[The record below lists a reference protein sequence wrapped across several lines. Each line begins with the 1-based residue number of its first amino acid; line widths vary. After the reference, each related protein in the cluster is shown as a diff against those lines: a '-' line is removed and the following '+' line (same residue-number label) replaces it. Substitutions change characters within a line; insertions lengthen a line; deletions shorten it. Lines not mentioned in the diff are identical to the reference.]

1 MRGGPASGGGNPKDR
16 IGNVLSEEPMV
27 RSKIESAEPNYR
39 RFQEGRT
46 MTFTAGRQLRQ
57 LGRFAAAQP
66 IVHALRGGSS
76 HCLPMQRVGGLVSIV
91 GMVAV
96 AIAGILALAAGGS
109 IANADETAGPR
120 CYLIG
125 NSLTWDTVPG
135 RMGSRVQWHVD
146 CGVPLTAIFANP
158 DKPCVKESRIWTEA
172 LRDEKYDVVS
182 VQPHYG
188 TTLAQDVEV
197 IDRWMKM
204 QPSAV
209 FVIHSGWA
217 YHEKRADEF
226 ASYAQPSQMTHSP
239 GYLRAL
245 VAELRRLHPGRKLRQ
260 TFAQNL
266 LAVIADDIAAG
277 RAPIKDLAELYRD
290 GIHLTHSHGK
300 YLAHNAM
307 RHALG
312 LPPSA
317 QGFDNLD
324 PAQQRYLDR
333 VLSLLKVSR
342 EDRERLSAIVAVPR
356 PGDSSATERL
366 ATERAAIAASIS
378 DDELRAK
385 AKTLLPEVAR
395 ALESR
400 AAISQLA
407 ADVDAVGGKLTLSP
421 GGPAWLYVALA
432 DMGTSLLD
440 VPTAIDLYNGNNPLK
455 GKGGRNEAVQDAWLA
470 KLSQA
475 TTVKKLDLSNC
486 AIQGDGLRHLQSLTG
501 LRELNLTLTPVADA
515 ALEHLAGFTE
525 LRNLGLASTQCTGT
539 GFSYLRALKKLETVN
554 FHFTPLNDA
563 GLAAIAEV
571 PIADRLW
578 FAHTKFTDAGA
589 AALAKQTRLKR
600 CGIGST
606 HKESSGEAV
615 SALVKAPIEDLALL
629 DNQATAVGLAHA
641 AKIAT
646 LRILDA
652 SHAPT
657 VTDAALPAIAAMP
670 QLAEFRLGSAQVT
683 DQGLQALAAS
693 KSLKK
698 LTLSG
703 LKMVTEDGVKRLRA
717 ALPQCVI
724 ETR

>member
-1 MRGGPASGGGNPKDR
+1 
-16 IGNVLSEEPMV
+16 
-27 RSKIESAEPNYR
+27 
-39 RFQEGRT
+39 
-46 MTFTAGRQLRQ
+46 MTFTIGKATQSVANSAMTLRSRKTVVV
-57 LGRFAAAQP
+57 LA
-66 IVHALRGGSS
+66 
-76 HCLPMQRVGGLVSIV
+76 
-91 GMVAV
+91 
-96 AIAGILALAAGGS
+96 ILALLATSS
-109 IANADETAGPR
+109 IAIADELAGSPAEPAGSPKSPGPR

-125 NSLTWDTVPG
+125 NSLTWDTVPN
-135 RMGSRVQWHVD
+135 RMGDRVQWHVD

-158 DKPCVKESRIWTEA
+158 DKPCVKESRIWPEA
-172 LRDEKYDVVS
+172 LRDERYDVVS

-204 QPSAV
+204 QPAAV

-226 ASYAQPSQMTHSP
+226 ASYTQPAQMTHSP

-245 VAELRRLHPGRKLRQ
+245 VGELRQLHPTRELRQ

-266 LAVIADDIAAG
+266 LAVIAADIAAG
-277 RAPIKDLAELYRD
+277 RAPIKDVAELYRD

-324 PAQQRYLDR
+324 PALRRYLDN

-342 EDRERLSAIVAVPR
+342 DDRQRLAALVAVPPPDDR
-356 PGDSSATERL
+356 SSPERL
-366 ATERAAIAASIS
+366 AADRTAMAAAIGDA
-378 DDELRAK
+378 DLRSK
-385 AKTLLPEVAR
+385 AQALIPEVAR
-395 ALESR
+395 ALER
-400 AAISQLA
+400 RGAIRQLA
-407 ADVDAVGGKLTLSP
+407 ADVEAVGGKLTLSP

-432 DMGTSLLD
+432 DEGVSLLD

-455 GKGGRNEAVQDAWLA
+455 GKGGRNEAVNDAWLS

-475 TTVKKLDLSNC
+475 TSVKKLDLANC
-486 AIQGDGLRHLQSLTG
+486 AIQGEGLRHLRSLTG
-501 LRELNLTLTPVADA
+501 LRELNLTLTPVSDG

-539 GFSYLRALKKLETVN
+539 GFAHLKALKQLETVN

-578 FAHTKFTDAGA
+578 IAHTKFTDAGA

-606 HKESSGEAV
+606 SKESSGEAV
-615 SALVKAPIEDLALL
+615 AALVMAPLEDLALL
-629 DNQATAVGLAHA
+629 DNQATPAGLAHA
-641 AKIAT
+641 AKITT

-657 VTDAALPAIAAMP
+657 VTDASLTAIAAMP
-670 QLAEFRLGSAQVT
+670 QLTEFRLGSAQLT
-683 DQGLQALAAS
+683 DEGLQALAAS

-698 LTLSG
+698 LTLTG
-703 LKMVTEDGVKRLRA
+703 LKQVTAEGVKRLRES
-717 ALPQCVI
+717 LPQCVI
-724 ETR
+724 ENK

>member
-1 MRGGPASGGGNPKDR
+1 
-16 IGNVLSEEPMV
+16 
-27 RSKIESAEPNYR
+27 
-39 RFQEGRT
+39 
-46 MTFTAGRQLRQ
+46 MTFTIGKATQLVVNS
-57 LGRFAAAQP
+57 AMT
-66 IVHALRGGSS
+66 LRSRKTVVV
-76 HCLPMQRVGGLVSIV
+76 L
-91 GMVAV
+91 A
-96 AIAGILALAAGGS
+96 ILALLATSS
-109 IANADETAGPR
+109 IAIADEPAGSTVESAGSPKSPGPR
-120 CYLIG
+120 CFLIG
-125 NSLTWDTVPG
+125 NSLTWDTVPN
-135 RMGSRVQWHVD
+135 RMGDRVQWHVD

-158 DKPCVKESRIWTEA
+158 DKPCVKESRIWPEA
-172 LRDEKYDVVS
+172 LRDERYDVVS

-204 QPSAV
+204 QPAAV

-226 ASYAQPSQMTHSP
+226 ASYSQPAQMTHSP
-239 GYLRAL
+239 GYLRA
-245 VAELRRLHPGRKLRQ
+245 VVGELRRLHPTRELRQ

-277 RAPIKDLAELYRD
+277 RAPIQNVAELYRD

-324 PAQQRYLDR
+324 PALRRYLDN

-342 EDRERLSAIVAVPR
+342 EDRQRLAAIVAVPPPDDR
-356 PGDSSATERL
+356 SSPERL
-366 ATERAAIAASIS
+366 AADRAAMAAAIG
-378 DDELRAK
+378 DADLRSK
-385 AKTLLPEVAR
+385 AQALIPEVAR
-395 ALESR
+395 ALER
-400 AAISQLA
+400 RGAIRQLA
-407 ADVDAVGGKLTLSP
+407 ADVEAVGGKLTLTP

-432 DMGTSLLD
+432 DEGLSLLD

-455 GKGGRNEAVQDAWLA
+455 GKGGRNEAVNDAWLA
-470 KLSQA
+470 KLSPA
-475 TTVKKLDLSNC
+475 TTVKKLDLANC
-486 AIQGDGLRHLQSLTG
+486 AIQGDGLRHLKSLTG
-501 LRELNLTLTPVADA
+501 LRELNLTLTPVSDGAF
-515 ALEHLAGFTE
+515 EHLAGFVE

-539 GFSYLRALKKLETVN
+539 GFAHLKALKHLETVN
-554 FHFTPLNDA
+554 FHFTPLNDT

-606 HKESSGEAV
+606 SKESSGEAV
-615 SALVKAPIEDLALL
+615 AALVKAPLEDLALL
-629 DNQATAVGLAHA
+629 DNQATPAGLAHA
-641 AKIAT
+641 ATIAT
-646 LRILDA
+646 LKILDA

-657 VTDAALPAIAAMP
+657 VTDASLPAIAAMP
-670 QLAEFRLGSAQVT
+670 QLTEFRLGSAPVT
-683 DQGLQALAAS
+683 DEGLQALAAS

-703 LKMVTEDGVKRLRA
+703 LKQVTAEGVKRLRES
-717 ALPQCVI
+717 LPQCVI
-724 ETR
+724 DFR